1 MGKPGPKQVPV
12 TAKIQKSTVGGVVQ
26 PSISGMGSIATMK
39 VKQPSVGKIDR
50 TARTAAARKA
60 YEAKNANKAPK
71 PRMGRAQTRARN
83 LAKGAT
89 DKGAEFAAKGAAA
102 RGAEFAAKGAAARG
116 AEYGAQS
123 KDNIY
128 IGTGRGLGK
137 TTQEEKAAK
146 SSKKVTSNT
155 NAGNAKSVRGGFFGT
170 DDYKK
175 SVSAGNKE
183 ANSDNARRDFTA
195 NLKNQT
201 KTKPKVKPKVK
212 TLKAIKTK
220 GVEKVSAKPKA
231 PKLAATSV
239 KPKAV
244 KPTKKQVKESKSVK
258 RKTARAAK
266 TRRKG
271 IEALESGNLAKAKR
285 LNRRE
290 ARINKRIEKKKSGQA
305 SKAIKPE

>member
-39 VKQPSVGKIDR
+39 VSSPAQQGGRSRGGYNTKDVYKS
-50 TARTAAARKA
+50 T
-60 YEAKNANKAPK
+60 EAPK
-71 PRMGRAQTRARN
+71 PRSGRAQTRARN
-83 LAKGAT
+83 KAKGDAT
-89 DKGAEFAAKGAAA
+89 
-102 RGAEFAAKGAAARG
+102 
-116 AEYGAQS
+116 
-123 KDNIY
+123 
-128 IGTGRGLGK
+128 
-137 TTQEEKAAK
+137 K

-201 KTKPKVKPKVK
+201 KTKPKVK

-290 ARINKRIEKKKSGQA
+290 ERINKRIEKKKSGQA

>member
-26 PSISGMGSIATMK
+26 PSLPGMGSIAKMK
-39 VKQPSVGKIDR
+39 
-50 TARTAAARKA
+50 
-60 YEAKNANKAPK
+60 KAPMKKSLVGNQDQLPANLQASIKAAPGKTYGSPAKQGGRSRGGYNTKDVYKSTDSSK
-71 PRMGRAQTRARN
+71 PRSGRAQTRARDVF
-83 LAKGAT
+83 KGAAA
-89 DKGAEFAAKGAAA
+89 KGAEFATKG
-102 RGAEFAAKGAAARG
+102 
-116 AEYGAQS
+116 
-123 KDNIY
+123 
-128 IGTGRGLGK
+128 
-137 TTQEEKAAK
+137 AAK

-201 KTKPKVKPKVK
+201 KTKVK

-244 KPTKKQVKESKSVK
+244 KPTKKQVKKSKSVK

>member
-1 MGKPGPKQVPV
+1 
-12 TAKIQKSTVGGVVQ
+12 
-26 PSISGMGSIATMK
+26 
-39 VKQPSVGKIDR
+39 
-50 TARTAAARKA
+50 
-60 YEAKNANKAPK
+60 
-71 PRMGRAQTRARN
+71 MGRAQTRAKN

-89 DKGAEFAAKGAAA
+89 DK
-102 RGAEFAAKGAAARG
+102 GAEFAAKGAAARG

-137 TTQEEKAAK
+137 TMQEEKAAK

-155 NAGNAKSVRGGFFGT
+155 NSGNAKTTRGGFMGA

-175 SVSAGNKE
+175 SISAGNKE
-183 ANSDNARRDFTA
+183 ANGDNARRDFTA

-201 KTKPKVKPKVK
+201 KTKPKVK

-290 ARINKRIEKKKSGQA
+290 ERINKRIEKKKSGQA
-305 SKAIKPE
+305 SKAIEPK

>member
-71 PRMGRAQTRARN
+71 PRMGRAQTRAKN

-89 DKGAEFAAKGAAA
+89 DK
-102 RGAEFAAKGAAARG
+102 GAEFAAKGAAARG

-137 TTQEEKAAK
+137 TMQEEKAAK

-201 KTKPKVKPKVK
+201 KTKPKVK

-290 ARINKRIEKKKSGQA
+290 ERINKRIEKKKSGQA

>member
-102 RGAEFAAKGAAARG
+102 RGAE
-116 AEYGAQS
+116 YGAQS

-137 TTQEEKAAK
+137 TMQEEKAAK

-201 KTKPKVKPKVK
+201 KTKPKVK

>member
-102 RGAEFAAKGAAARG
+102 RGAE
-116 AEYGAQS
+116 YGAQS

-201 KTKPKVKPKVK
+201 KTKPKVK

>member
-89 DKGAEFAAKGAAA
+89 AKSESFDSSKSNGYTGAQI
-102 RGAEFAAKGAAARG
+102 AKGAAARG

-137 TTQEEKAAK
+137 TMQEEKAAK

-201 KTKPKVKPKVK
+201 KTKPKVK

-290 ARINKRIEKKKSGQA
+290 ERINKRIEKKKSGQA

>member
-102 RGAEFAAKGAAARG
+102 RGAE
-116 AEYGAQS
+116 YGAQS

-137 TTQEEKAAK
+137 TMQEEKAAK

-201 KTKPKVKPKVK
+201 KTKPKVK

-290 ARINKRIEKKKSGQA
+290 ERINKRIEKKKSGQA